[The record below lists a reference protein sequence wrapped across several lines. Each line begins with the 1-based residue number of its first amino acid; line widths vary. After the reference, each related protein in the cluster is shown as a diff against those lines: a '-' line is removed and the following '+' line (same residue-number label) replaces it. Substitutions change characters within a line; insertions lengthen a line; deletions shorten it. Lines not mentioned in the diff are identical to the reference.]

1 MELIIAGL
9 IRMILGFSIF
19 LITSK
24 KNTIGNLRVDHS
36 DLEDDPYLFLELKTD
51 VESISKKK
59 YVLMKV
65 QVEDFIPHE

>member
-9 IRMILGFSIF
+9 IGMVLSFSIF

-36 DLEDDPYLFLELKTD
+36 DLKDDPYLFLELETD
-51 VESISKKK
+51 IKSISRKK

-65 QVEDFIPHE
+65 RVEDFIPHE

>member
-9 IRMILGFSIF
+9 IGMVLSFSIF

-36 DLEDDPYLFLELKTD
+36 DLKDDPYLFLELETD
-51 VESISKKK
+51 IKSISRKK

-65 QVEDFIPHE
+65 RVEDFIPHK

>member
-9 IRMILGFSIF
+9 IGMVLSFSIF

-36 DLEDDPYLFLELKTD
+36 DLKDDPYLFLELETD
-51 VESISKKK
+51 IKSIYRKK

-65 QVEDFIPHE
+65 RVEDFIPHK

>member
-9 IRMILGFSIF
+9 IGMVLSFSIF

-24 KNTIGNLRVDHS
+24 KNTIGTLRVDHS
-36 DLEDDPYLFLELKTD
+36 DLKDDPYLFLELETD
-51 VESISKKK
+51 IKSISRKK

-65 QVEDFIPHE
+65 RVEDFIPHE